1 MRTKNIAM
9 ILTLALTAGLCQTA
23 APSQA
28 ATPKLSAKKL
38 TIKIG
43 KTAALKVKKT
53 SKKAKW
59 SIVSGKKNIRLTA
72 KKKTSVKVKAV
83 KVGKAKISCKI
94 GKKKLIC
101 KVTVKGTVKPVES
114 ATPVVSA
121 TPTQKPSQSPVATAS
136 ATPTSTVAP
145 TSTPAQTP
153 VSTPDYEIKTINTP
167 GPTADYDCLKVEV
180 GEYKHYF
187 CPSAPGTIPR
197 LQIKFFGTDIWRT
210 DIEQIIISDSNK
222 VPSEAL
228 GQFDLSEKQN
238 GSVMAWYTD
247 KDNDGKFE
255 MTIGQ
260 DGGVVANANS
270 SYLFSTIQNEEEKEP
285 FLVGIENLDT
295 SHVEDMSF
303 MFYFSEDQTTEFDLG
318 DNFDTS
324 HVKDISAMFYVMGGS
339 SLKKIRLGNEF
350 DVSKV
355 EKQSGTFEYT
365 GAGGSLYCYVKDDTT
380 RQWFLKHAEEMN
392 WHIGVNTD
400 WDYKPE
406 YDEYIVNEQSMGL
419 AGVPIRTHEPTD
431 NRIMAEPAK
440 YTELPS
446 KDENGYPISYVTDAK
461 RYYFFGTEIKRDD
474 IEELTIETSC
484 KVPEK
489 ALGQFDLSEKQNG
502 SVMAWYTDKDK
513 DGLYE
518 MTIGQEGGVVANPN
532 CCYLFCD
539 LSQINGMG
547 NLYTSGVTDMS
558 YMFLDYGANGK
569 NNALDLEDNFDTSN
583 VKRMDGMF
591 AHLGAYNEY
600 YSLRLGKAFTFKGL
614 EKVPL
619 LIYYN
624 TPMDLRGTVYVSSN
638 EVRDYITK
646 TIEGQSLVMYYE
658 VVQEV
663 RMF

>member
-38 TIKIG
+38 TMKVG

-380 RQWFLKHAEEMN
+380 RQWFLDHAEEMR
-392 WHIGVNTD
+392 WHMGVYTS

-484 KVPEK
+484 KVPEEV
-489 ALGQFDLSEKQNG
+489 LGQFDLSEKQNG

-624 TPMDLRGTVYVSSN
+624 TPMDLRGTVYVSSD

>member
-446 KDENGYPISYVTDAK
+446 KDENGYPISYVTDTK

-591 AHLGAYNEY
+591 AHLGAYSEY

>member
-9 ILTLALTAGLCQTA
+9 ILTLALMAGLCQTA

-474 IEELTIETSC
+474 IEELTIENSC
-484 KVPEK
+484 KVPEEV
-489 ALGQFDLSEKQNG
+489 LGQFDLSEKQNG

-532 CCYLFCD
+532 SCYLFCD
-539 LSQINGMG
+539 LSDINGMG

-569 NNALDLEDNFDTSN
+569 NSALDLEDNFDTSN

-591 AHLGAYNEY
+591 AHLGAYSEY

-624 TPMDLRGTVYVSSN
+624 TPMDLRGTVYVSSD

-663 RMF
+663 VMF